1 MAISFMSLLQKS
13 TSELERLVLQH
24 NPEGVI
30 YTRQLLTLLDSIEQS
45 CGHALLI
52 SPQKAAIEPYC
63 KANPNVE
70 MTTSDIVALLTLVP
84 HQLHNSDQVRTFS
97 WSSSCPPLKRHCI
110 H

>member
-1 MAISFMSLLQKS
+1 MSLLQKS